1 MEEDK
6 SIIAKLIRSVNL
18 KATKSRLDVLE
29 LFYTNKHAL
38 SYADIDAYLLGKEDK
53 ATVYRTLKSFSEKG
67 LIHEVFDGDK
77 TTKYAL
83 CGSECGTSKHHDYH
97 AHFKCTICFLLIIN
111 KINKHNHVHISCSAD
126 TNNQYKSQIF
136 ATGTSWL
143 QHCG

>member
-1 MEEDK
+1 MEEVK
-6 SIIAKLIRSVNL
+6 SEIAKLIRSANL

-38 SYADIDAYLLGKEDK
+38 SYSDIDAYLLGKEDK

-97 AHFKCTICFLLIIN
+97 AHFKCTACSNTYCLDKPLIE
-111 KINKHNHVHISCSAD
+111 ISIPKGYVSNTFNLVIEGLCVGC
-126 TNNQYKSQIF
+126 I
-136 ATGTSWL
+136 
-143 QHCG
+143 